1 MFLKVAFFA
10 GLIFL
15 VLEYIV
21 FSHDKKLRRALG
33 YKTSVDFRKGVGRLG
48 KMFLKYF
55 NRKEVEKR
63 LNQAGNPWGL
73 SIDSF
78 VGLKI
83 LSPCVMAGIQ
93 LYLRANLYYLLVVSF
108 FCFFLPDVLLVL
120 VTNDRKR
127 MINKELP
134 DVVDIFESAAESG
147 IDVGTAFN
155 LAAEY
160 VTGKALKKELSL
172 LSARYAVTKDKEN
185 ALLDFKDNAD
195 IYDVDLLV
203 LALLQD
209 TRTGKAK
216 EMLQSLAH
224 SQSNKM
230 LAVIEK
236 EGKAVEY
243 RVLLACSFMAV
254 TIAALVFY
262 PYFSILDAGL
272 HNIFN

>member
-1 MFLKVAFFA
+1 MFIKIAFFA
-10 GLIFL
+10 VLFFLLLGHIFL
-15 VLEYIV
+15 
-21 FSHDKKLRRALG
+21 SHDKKLKRALG
-33 YKTSVDFRKGVGRLG
+33 QETSVDIRKGVGRLG
-48 KMFLKYF
+48 EKFLRYF
-55 NRKEVEKR
+55 NRREVEKN
-63 LNQAGNPWGL
+63 LKQAGNPWGIT
-73 SIDSF
+73 IDSF

-83 LSPCVMAGIQ
+83 VLPFVMAGIQ
-93 LYLRANLYYLLVVSF
+93 LYLRSNLYYLLIVSF
-108 FCFFLPDVLLVL
+108 FCFFLPDVILVM
-120 VTNDRKR
+120 VKNERKKYFD
-127 MINKELP
+127 KELP

-147 IDVGTAFN
+147 MDVGTAFY

-160 VTGKALKKELSL
+160 VNGKELKKELSL
-172 LSARYAVTKDKEN
+172 LAARYAVTKDKEA

-195 IYDVDLLV
+195 MYDVDLLV

-209 TRTGKAK
+209 TRTGKAR

-230 LAVIEK
+230 LAVIER

-254 TIAALVFY
+254 TIAILVFY
-262 PYFSILDAGL
+262 PYFSILDTGL